1 MFTDK
6 VRALH
11 PLMLPETSIGGGGNG
26 EGSLVAV
33 AVVVNTDDKPL
44 DVPAGRTNV
53 DDITITVTRWD
64 RTWNESMPF
73 LIFFAKHALHSM
85 HA

>member
-1 MFTDK
+1 
-6 VRALH
+6 
-11 PLMLPETSIGGGGNG
+11 MLPETSIGGGGNG

-64 RTWNESMPF
+64 RTRNESMPF
-73 LIFFAKHALHSM
+73 YFLQSM
-85 HA
+85 PFIQCMHKIRKK